1 MKNAI
6 KNGQPK
12 NWRLSRQKR
21 HIIVKVWRVKM
32 NDDDVH
38 ILSTAV
44 LERVSRQAK
53 ELLVGTLLVLLMLMM
68 MILTAVEVEVN
79 MSISFSFVKI
89 RIFYFDFGLQVGI

>member
-1 MKNAI
+1 MMMMYI
-6 KNGQPK
+6 
-12 NWRLSRQKR
+12 
-21 HIIVKVWRVKM
+21 
-32 NDDDVH
+32 

-68 MILTAVEVEVN
+68 MILTAVEVEVD

-89 RIFYFDFGLQVGI
+89 RIFDADFGLQSRILTPSRVEMIGKRSIFGLAITTIR